1 MEKPGI
7 LGVTLTAS
15 GAALLLITFVLA
27 YVSYASYA
35 SASAAGL
42 SDSLDLLLLAAIKAL
57 FLGVMAWVGGILL
70 VRGVDF
76 IKVEKGIG
84 MVTMRVEK
92 GVGPDYGTRSGRKR
106 REGIEDLW
114 PAMGAPPTGFSQC
127 R

>member
-7 LGVTLTAS
+7 MGVTLTAV
-15 GAALLLITFVLA
+15 GASLLLFAFVLA
-27 YVSYASYA
+27 YVSFTSYA
-35 SASAAGL
+35 STSVEGL

-57 FLGVMAWVGGILL
+57 FLGIIAWVGGILL

-92 GVGPDYGTRSGRKR
+92 GVGLITAPDEVAK
-106 REGIEDLW
+106 EKKE
-114 PAMGAPPTGFSQC
+114 
-127 R
+127 

>member
-15 GAALLLITFVLA
+15 GVALLLVAFVLA
-27 YVSYASYA
+27 YVSYTSYV
-35 SASAAGL
+35 SASVAGL

-57 FLGVMAWVGGILL
+57 FLGIMAWVGGILL
-70 VRGVDF
+70 LRGVDF

-92 GVGPDYGTRSGRKR
+92 GVGLIT
-106 REGIEDLW
+106 
-114 PAMGAPPTGFSQC
+114 APEELAKEKKE
-127 R
+127 